1 VTELKLNSP
10 LQFVKGVGPKKSQVL
25 AGQGFNEVKDILFY
39 FPRHYLDRTSVTPI
53 GELKIDESVTIIGRV
68 KAHGILY
75 GRKRR
80 YEVML
85 EDDSGAINLVWFH
98 GINYWSKL
106 FKKNQ
111 LFAATGYVKTYMGLQ
126 MVHPDL
132 ERLEDET
139 DRMIHAGRIIPVY
152 PQTAEFNKVG
162 LNSKSMRRITTFIF
176 ENLKEKISD
185 HLPDDICKSN
195 NFFDL
200 HTAISHIHYPE
211 KREYIEKSRRRL
223 AFDELLNF
231 QFLVFKNKDR
241 KNNIIKKHSY
251 NERCDKLNEFVNNL
265 PFKLTDGQK
274 KVWDEIKSDLISN
287 QPMYRMLQGD
297 VGCGKTVVAVIASLF
312 VASNK
317 QQTAFMAPTEILA
330 EQHFRNWFEPLKEL
344 NISSALLTSSL
355 KKNEKLEIAEQC
367 ANGNIDILFGTHA
380 LIYDYVSFLKLGLVV
395 IDEQH
400 RFGVKQRG
408 KLHAK
413 GDNPDLLVMTATP
426 IPRTLALTLYGDL
439 DISTIDSLP
448 AGRIP
453 IKTVWRSSDA
463 RDKIYDF
470 IIEDVRKSGQTYIV
484 YPLIEKSDQ
493 LDLENVEDAYKDLS
507 KSKFKDIKI
516 GMVHGK
522 VKNTERDNIINQF
535 FNQELD
541 VLLATTV
548 IEVGMDNPNAT
559 IMVIEHAERF
569 GLAQLHQLRGRIGR
583 GSKQATL
590 IAVAHTPLS
599 EISQKRLDYFISTS
613 DGFKIAEAD
622 LELRGPGELYGLRQ
636 SGVPVFKTVRI
647 SRDLDL
653 LELSRSLLEKLFNTD
668 INLDSSYKYLYK
680 YLGNNVEHG
689 SIMITGA

>member
-1 VTELKLNSP
+1 VIELKLNSP

-25 AGQGFNEVKDILFY
+25 AEHGFNNVKDILFY
-39 FPRHYLDRTSVTPI
+39 FPRHYLDRSSVTPI
-53 GELKIDESVTIIGRV
+53 GELKIDGSATIIGRV

-75 GRKRR
+75 GKKRR
-80 YEVML
+80 YEVIL

-111 LFAATGYVKTYMGLQ
+111 LFAATGYVKSYMGLQ
-126 MVHPDL
+126 IVHPDL

-152 PQTAEFNKVG
+152 PQTSDFNKVG
-162 LNSKSMRRITTFIF
+162 LNSKSMRRITTIIF
-176 ENLKEKISD
+176 ENLKETLTD
-185 HLPDDICKSN
+185 HLPAEICKSHD
-195 NFFDL
+195 FFDL
-200 HTAISHIHYPE
+200 HTAIAQIHYPNQ
-211 KREYIEKSRRRL
+211 RDNIEKSRRRL

-231 QFLVFKNKDR
+231 QFLVFSNKDR
-241 KNNIIKKHSY
+241 KNKIVKKHIY
-251 NERCDKLNEFVNNL
+251 NDNTDKLDKFIGRL
-265 PFKLTDGQK
+265 PFQLTNGQNN
-274 KVWDEIKSDLISN
+274 VWKEIKFDLMSN
-287 QPMYRMLQGD
+287 RPMYRLLQGD
-297 VGCGKTVVAVIASLF
+297 VGCGKTVVAILASLF
-312 VASNK
+312 VASNNL
-317 QQTAFMAPTEILA
+317 QTAFMAPTEILA
-330 EQHFRNWFEPLKEL
+330 EQHYRNWCNSLSDL

-355 KKNEKLEIAEQC
+355 KQNEKSVIAERC
-367 ANGNIDILFGTHA
+367 ADGKIDVLFGTHA
-380 LIYDYVSFLKLGLVV
+380 LIYDYVSFNKLGLVI

-408 KLHAK
+408 KLYNK

-439 DISTIDSLP
+439 DISTIDTLP
-448 AGRIP
+448 IGRKP
-453 IKTVWRSSDA
+453 IKTVWRSNDVKP
-463 RDKIYDF
+463 KIYDF
-470 IIEDVRKSGQTYIV
+470 IIDDVKKDGQTYIV

-493 LDLENVEDAYKDLS
+493 LELENVEDAYKELS
-507 KSKFKDIKI
+507 KGKLKNLKI

-522 VKNTERDNIINQF
+522 VKNTERDKIINQF

-590 IAVAHTPLS
+590 IAVAYAPLS
-599 EISQKRLDYFISTS
+599 EISQKRLEYFVSTT

-636 SGVPVFKTVRI
+636 SGIPAFKAVRI
-647 SRDLDL
+647 SQDLDL
-653 LELSRSLLEKLFNTD
+653 LENSRNLLEKLFNQD
-668 INLDSSYKYLYK
+668 INLDSNYKDLYK
-680 YLGNNVEHG
+680 YLNSNLEHG
-689 SIMITGA
+689 KVINAGA

>member
-1 VTELKLNSP
+1 VSELKLNSP

-25 AGQGFNEVKDILFY
+25 AGQGFTEVKDILYY

-53 GELKIDESVTIIGRV
+53 GELKIDESATIIGRV
-68 KAHGILY
+68 KAHGLLY

-98 GINYWSKL
+98 GINFWSKL

-126 MVHPDL
+126 MIHPDL

-139 DRMIHAGRIIPVY
+139 DTMIHAGRIIPVY

-176 ENLKEKISD
+176 ENLTEKLSD
-185 HLPDDICKSN
+185 HLPKDVCKSN
-195 NFFDL
+195 NFLDL
-200 HTAISHIHYPE
+200 HSAVSQIHYPD

-241 KNNIIKKHSY
+241 KNKIVK
-251 NERCDKLNEFVNNL
+251 ELNYSEQTVRLNNFTKNL
-265 PFKLTDGQK
+265 PFELTDGQK
-274 KVWDEIKSDLISN
+274 KVWNEIKADLISN

-297 VGCGKTVVAVIASLF
+297 VGCGKTVVAVMASLF

-317 QQTAFMAPTEILA
+317 HQTAFMAPTEILA
-330 EQHFRNWFEPLKEL
+330 EQHYRNWKKPLEEL

-355 KKNEKLEIAEQC
+355 KQNDKKEIAEQC
-367 ANGNIDILFGTHA
+367 SKGEIEILFGTHA
-380 LIYDYVSFLKLGLVV
+380 LIYDYVSFLKLGLVI

-413 GDNPDLLVMTATP
+413 GNNPDLLVMTATP

-439 DISTIDSLP
+439 DISTIETLP
-448 AGRIP
+448 AGRKP
-453 IKTVWRSSDA
+453 IKTVWRSSDVK
-463 RDKIYDF
+463 DKIYDF
-470 IIEDVRKSGQTYIV
+470 IIEDVKKSGQTYIV
-484 YPLIEKSDQ
+484 YPLIEKSEQ
-493 LDLENVEDAYKDLS
+493 LELENVEDAFKDLS
-507 KSKFKDIKI
+507 KGKFKELKL

-522 VKNTERDNIINQF
+522 VKNVERDKIIYKF

-583 GSKQATL
+583 GTKQATL
-590 IAVAHTPLS
+590 IAIAYTPLS
-599 EISQKRLDYFISTS
+599 EISQKRLDYFVSTT

-622 LELRGPGELYGLRQ
+622 LELRGPGELYGIRQ
-636 SGVPVFKTVRI
+636 SGVPIFKTVRI
-647 SRDLDL
+647 SQDLDL
-653 LELSRSLLEKLFNTD
+653 LENSRSLLEMLFNPE
-668 INLDSSYKYLYK
+668 INLDSEYKYLYK
-680 YLGNNVEHG
+680 YLDNNVVNG
-689 SIMITGA
+689 SIMNDGA